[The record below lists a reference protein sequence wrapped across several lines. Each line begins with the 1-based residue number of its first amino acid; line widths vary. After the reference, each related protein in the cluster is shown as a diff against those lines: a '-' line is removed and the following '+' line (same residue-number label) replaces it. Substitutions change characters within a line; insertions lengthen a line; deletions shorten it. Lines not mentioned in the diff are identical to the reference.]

1 MAFRRRRPPRSR
13 QIDWVRVDYLVALAL
28 LAEIELQ
35 VWLSRGIPDRLT
47 ATLVGVVIAL
57 AVAFRRRWPLR
68 GMLVLIAVL
77 VVRTVVGAGGGSH
90 QPVGV
95 MPALILLV
103 YGMGAFA
110 PPRRSLW
117 VLALLVVVS
126 GANNLSKPG
135 NGLTQAVVSAIIVVL
150 VPYALG
156 RWIRARAARA
166 QIDRGHAERLDATR
180 ELTAQTAAHEERT
193 RIARELHDVIA
204 HSVSLMVIQAGGARL
219 VMDAEPD
226 RADESLLS
234 VERAGRDALA
244 EMRALLGALG
254 DGRDPRALAPQPGLA
269 EIDGL
274 LAAARESGVQAD
286 LHVDGEP
293 ATVSAALD
301 LCAYRIIQEALT
313 NAIKHAA
320 PARADVRLHWQS
332 GALELEI
339 SDDGRGSGA
348 VNGAGGGHGIAGMRE
363 RVALHGG
370 SVDAG
375 PRAGGGFAVRAQLP
389 LAEELAR

>member
-1 MAFRRRRPPRSR
+1 M
-13 QIDWVRVDYLVALAL
+13 
-28 LAEIELQ
+28 
-35 VWLSRGIPDRLT
+35 
-47 ATLVGVVIAL
+47 
-57 AVAFRRRWPLR
+57 
-68 GMLVLIAVL
+68 
-77 VVRTVVGAGGGSH
+77 
-90 QPVGV
+90 
-95 MPALILLV
+95 
-103 YGMGAFA
+103 
-110 PPRRSLW
+110 
-117 VLALLVVVS
+117 
-126 GANNLSKPG
+126 
-135 NGLTQAVVSAIIVVL
+135 
-150 VPYALG
+150 
-156 RWIRARAARA
+156 RARAARA
-166 QIDRGHAERLDATR
+166 QIDREHAERLDATR
-180 ELTAQTAAHEERT
+180 ELSAQTAAHEERT

-219 VMDAEPD
+219 VMDTEPD
-226 RADESLLS
+226 RAEESLLS

-274 LAAARESGVQAD
+274 LAAARESGVDAD
-286 LHVDGEP
+286 LHVAGEP
-293 ATVSAALD
+293 ATVSPALD

-320 PARADVRLHWQS
+320 PARAAVRVSWQAD
-332 GALELEI
+332 ALELEI
-339 SDDGRGSGA
+339 SDDGSGSGA

-370 SVDAG
+370 SIDAG

>member
-1 MAFRRRRPPRSR
+1 MQLKRRRFRRSR
-13 QIDWVRVDYLVALAL
+13 GIDWERVDQLVALAL
-28 LAEIELQ
+28 LVEIELQ
-35 VWLSRGIPDRLT
+35 ESLSAGVADRP
-47 ATLVGVVIAL
+47 AKAVAGVLIAL
-57 AVAFRRRWPLR
+57 TVAFRRRWPLR
-68 GMLVLIAVL
+68 GMLVLLAVL
-77 VVRTVVGAGGGSH
+77 AARTVVGGGGGQ

-110 PPRRSLW
+110 PPRRSQW
-117 VLALLVVVS
+117 ALALLVVVS

-135 NGLTQAVVSAIIVVL
+135 QGLTQTVVSEIIVVL
-150 VPYALG
+150 VPYTLG
-156 RWIRARAARA
+156 RWMRARAVQA
-166 QIDRGHAERLDATR
+166 QTDREHAERLDATR
-180 ELTAQTAAHEERT
+180 ELSAQTAALEERT

-226 RADESLLS
+226 RAEESLLS

-244 EMRALLGALG
+244 EMRALLGALA

-274 LAAARESGVQAD
+274 LVAARESGLQAD

-293 ATVSAALD
+293 ASVSPALD

-313 NAIKHAA
+313 NSIKHAA
-320 PARADVRLHWQS
+320 PARAAVRVSWQAD
-332 GALELEI
+332 ALELEI
-339 SDDGRGSGA
+339 SDDGSGSGA

-370 SVDAG
+370 SVDAR
-375 PRAGGGFAVRAQLP
+375 PRAGGGFVVRAQLP
-389 LAEELAR
+389 LAEGLA